1 MTHFTPLTTPTEA
14 DFFSIS
20 TRNGVKYIHFHG
32 YTYKSDSNE
41 WVSES
46 NPNGIYWAN
55 LEVCGAEMPLADFLA
70 EKRYHPSVCLYVDEL
85 YEQAKQYQG
94 DYDEAGIVD
103 VINHYYRDIVFSVDE
118 SAKNDG
124 MPDAWL
130 GFAEVTMDTPDG
142 NYIC

>member
-14 DFFSIS
+14 DFFSIC

-55 LEVCGAEMPLADFLA
+55 LEVCGAEMPLADFLS
-70 EKRYHPSVCLYVDEL
+70 ECRYSFSPVKDL
-85 YEQAKQYQG
+85 YEEAKQYQG